1 MSVKIQTLL
10 ILASLSFHVA
20 GTASADVISEAAK
33 IGANAGAMNYCK
45 DKIASDD
52 DKSKYSLLSI
62 KTMGEYKDLD
72 SNDRVKALVYRKAAE
87 DGDYLGDPLTEERC
101 DSLRKTLF
109 IKYK

>member
-1 MSVKIQTLL
+1 MCVKIQTLL
-10 ILASLSFHVA
+10 ILAFASLHVA
-20 GTASADVISEAAK
+20 GSASGDVISEAAK

-62 KTMGEYKDLD
+62 KAMKEYKDLD
-72 SNDRVKALVYRKAAE
+72 SSDRVKALVYRKAAE
-87 DGDYLGDPLTEERC
+87 DGDYLGDPLTEKRC
-101 DSLRKTLF
+101 DSLRKMLF